1 MSEPWKTGKWFVSP
15 WNYLPEVAGGFQ
27 LPKRV
32 LIHDVTL
39 RDGEQQA
46 GIEFRRDEK
55 VRIAARLAEA
65 GVHRIEAGMPVVS
78 PDDEAAIREIVKL
91 NLDAEIFAFSRCM
104 VEDIKRV
111 ADTGVKGVVV
121 EIPSS
126 DHVVE
131 YSYRWP
137 LQRAI
142 DLSIKATQFAREQ
155 GLYTVFF
162 PIDSSRAEM
171 GWYLDLIEKVATEGH
186 MDALA
191 VVDTFGVLSPH
202 AVGYLIKKTRER
214 INKPLETHFHN
225 DFGMGVANT
234 VMAIAAGAQ
243 VAHTTISGTGE
254 RAGNAAM
261 EELVLTLLTMYNLDC
276 GIKYEKLYELARLVR
291 ELSRSEIPPNRSVV
305 GERLFDV
312 ESGIIAT
319 WVKNALDEHPTELV
333 PFVPDLV
340 GQHPVQVVLGK
351 NSGVDSIHMWLDK
364 IGVAANEEQ
373 VQQILLEVKR
383 KSLELKGLLSRN
395 QFEDI
400 VARIV
405 K

>member
-1 MSEPWKTGKWFVSP
+1 MSEPWKSDKWFVSP
-15 WNYLPEVAGGFQ
+15 WNYLPEVVADFAF
-27 LPKRV
+27 PKSVR
-32 LIHDVTL
+32 IHDVTL

-46 GIEFRRDEK
+46 GVEFRREEK
-55 VRIAARLAEA
+55 VLIATKLAEA
-65 GVHRIEAGMPVVS
+65 GVHRIEAGMPAVS
-78 PDDEAAIREIVKL
+78 ADDQAAITDIVKL

-104 VEDIKRV
+104 VEDIKRA

-126 DHVVE
+126 GHVIE
-131 YSYRWP
+131 YAYKWP

-142 DLSIKATQFAREQ
+142 DLSIQATRFAKEQ

-162 PIDSSRAEM
+162 PIDSTRAEM
-171 GWYLDLIEKVATEGH
+171 GWYLDLIEKVANEGH

-202 AVGYLIKKTRER
+202 SVAYLIKKTRER
-214 INKPLETHFHN
+214 IKKPLETHFHN

-234 VMAIAAGAQ
+234 VMAIAAGAE
-243 VAHTTISGTGE
+243 VAHTTITGIGE

-261 EELVLTLLTMYNLDC
+261 EDLVLALLTMYKTDC
-276 GIKYEKLYELARLVR
+276 GIKYEKLYDLAKLVR
-291 ELSRSEIPPNRSVV
+291 ELSKSAIPPNRAVV
-305 GERLFDV
+305 GDSLFNV

-319 WVKNALDEHPTELV
+319 WVKNALAEHPTELV
-333 PFVPDLV
+333 PFVPELV

-351 NSGVDSIHMWLDK
+351 NSGVDSIGMWLDQ
-364 IGVAANEEQ
+364 IGVKANEEQ
-373 VQQILLEVKR
+373 VQQILLAVKK
-383 KSLELKGLLSRN
+383 KSLEIKGLLSRQ

-400 VARIV
+400 VAGIV